1 MFTVWHLI
9 LNLTLLI
16 SLNLGRRKLNAD
28 KKHKLLLNRRH
39 EGGALSTKRLIVH
52 LIWRCSQTS

>member
-16 SLNLGRRKLNAD
+16 SLNLGRRKAD
-28 KKHKLLLNRRH
+28 KKKHKLLLNRRH
-39 EGGALSTKRLIVH
+39 MKVVH
-52 LIWRCSQTS
+52 CRRKDCYCSFNLEMFAN